1 MKLKQIHI
9 YNFRCFKELSI
20 EFEDK
25 LTVIVAENGAGK
37 TAILD
42 AIALGF
48 GRYLTKLPGV
58 AGRAMKAT
66 DLRVNSL
73 EKQAP
78 FMMLGWQVE
87 AEGIDIHW
95 SSGRKRDSSISV
107 AQIQSM
113 LEQEYQELLKKG
125 AKDLDAFALNIVKRE
140 AEGEP
145 AFLPLVAYYGT
156 NRAIRDEVQRRRG
169 FKQKFSRFD
178 ALVGTLEPD
187 SSFRSAFEWFNA
199 MEDLERREQQTKRD
213 FDYRMPELQWVRKAI
228 EQMLN
233 GGLVEPRTLVR
244 PLRFVIDK
252 VNEDGSRQTLR
263 ISQLSDGYK
272 IVLGLVMDLARRMV
286 EANPTTQTKP
296 GISSPLELPAIVLID
311 EIDLHLHPKWQQQV
325 LGDLIRTF
333 PNTQFIVT
341 THSPQVI
348 STVHTTSIRVLGLD
362 VNGNQVAA
370 MPLAHTYGEQSNSVL
385 RTVMQVDP
393 QPPINEKADLLR
405 LTEWVDQG
413 LGDTDEAKTL
423 MAQLLVALGSEHPQ
437 LQRLQRSIARQQR
450 LAGLSE
456 QQ

>member
-113 LEQEYQELLKKG
+113 LEQEYQELIKKG

-140 AEGEP
+140 
-145 AFLPLVAYYGT
+145 T
-156 NRAIRDEVQRRRG
+156 
-169 FKQKFSRFD
+169 
-178 ALVGTLEPD
+178 
-187 SSFRSAFEWFNA
+187 
-199 MEDLERREQQTKRD
+199 
-213 FDYRMPELQWVRKAI
+213 
-228 EQMLN
+228 
-233 GGLVEPRTLVR
+233 
-244 PLRFVIDK
+244 
-252 VNEDGSRQTLR
+252 
-263 ISQLSDGYK
+263 
-272 IVLGLVMDLARRMV
+272 
-286 EANPTTQTKP
+286 
-296 GISSPLELPAIVLID
+296 
-311 EIDLHLHPKWQQQV
+311 
-325 LGDLIRTF
+325 
-333 PNTQFIVT
+333 
-341 THSPQVI
+341 
-348 STVHTTSIRVLGLD
+348 
-362 VNGNQVAA
+362 
-370 MPLAHTYGEQSNSVL
+370 
-385 RTVMQVDP
+385 
-393 QPPINEKADLLR
+393 
-405 LTEWVDQG
+405 
-413 LGDTDEAKTL
+413 
-423 MAQLLVALGSEHPQ
+423 
-437 LQRLQRSIARQQR
+437 
-450 LAGLSE
+450 
-456 QQ
+456 